1 MSKEKKVKK
10 IPHESVQSNIKI
22 AEIYR
27 GVVITKDNRFIKIM
41 EISPIPFN
49 LYTRKE
55 RFKVARNFENVIT
68 QCPNNVQLTAITLPA
83 NLSAQKNF
91 LDEKIA
97 NEEKSSL
104 RRMAKEYKNVIINH
118 ELYSTQRRFFISF
131 EFSRDYSMREVPTYD
146 SICDNLNEKA
156 RQIEAALAVCGNTV
170 IHHTLPEG
178 TNDIYKAEN
187 EGIEEILYQILNRY
201 SEQSYKE
208 RKEEVY
214 KKYKEFAEEKD
225 LNFSDIYISPSEY
238 LSPFSIDF
246 RNKNYVVVNN
256 DTYYTFAYFP
266 SDGYST
272 YVEPGWLTPYINTE
286 NGIDINIYFERDNSD
301 FRRQKILNSI
311 KYSKGDLY
319 NAKEDTI
326 GSETAEDALNAGRYL
341 NNGLRNGARFYYATV
356 MLTISGRTPEEVEKK
371 YDLIQ
376 RMVKNQR
383 LKIERYKYM
392 EEQAFFSA
400 LPFGRME
407 KTLFQYGR
415 RNMLESGASSMY
427 PFTTPEFIDPHGILF
442 GVDEASNDTPVMPN
456 LWNNSMFTNM
466 NVGIFGTSGGGK
478 TVTTL
483 TVATRLRMLQVPV
496 ILFACEKQHEYQ
508 RVTEAVGG
516 QFISLATGTQD
527 CINIMEIL
535 PHDETVNNNGFAEGE
550 SRSYLEAKVETL
562 VEWVELKTGK
572 LSPADETQ
580 LNIAIHNTYAK
591 EPFCITEDNESLI
604 DPLDPEGKKFKK
616 MPTLEDLYN
625 TLCENSRTK
634 SIAEVMSYFV
644 NGSGKTWYGQT
655 NVDLTNKF
663 IVFGLEGMSE
673 VDFSVALYLAM
684 DYVWAKIKED
694 AKEHKAVFFDEFW
707 KVCKSPS
714 AVKLATKMIRLV
726 RAYNCSM
733 VVATQS
739 LDDLLKYDGGTTG
752 KTLLDNTSTKMLLK
766 TNEDNATMIGELLHL
781 TYDQIKRLQTQ
792 QPGQCLF
799 NAGGTYINL
808 KIINGYVERLLFYTD
823 DKTKEEWNKHKGDL
837 EKMLFSNYSED
848 KEAEAYTQLVER
860 MRKETSFKQSTLTN
874 VKHANPTL
882 ANLLNGN
889 QDSEEEHGSKDDD
902 YIYFDDD
909 MFNDVFKTN
918 EVTKRIKSNEE
929 SCKTENTFE
938 EDYMNYDDS
947 LIDMIFKEREGER
960 IDEHKEQK

>member
-1 MSKEKKVKK
+1 MGKEKNVKK

-49 LYTRKE
+49 LYTRSE
-55 RFKVARNFENVIT
+55 RYKVARNFENVIT
-68 QCPNNVQLTAITLPA
+68 QCPNNVQFTAITLPA
-83 NLSAQKNF
+83 NLSAQKNY
-91 LDEKIA
+91 LADKIA
-97 NEEKSSL
+97 NEDKTSL
-104 RRMAKEYKNVIINH
+104 RRMAQEYKNVIVNH

-131 EFSRDYSMREVPTYD
+131 EFTRDYSMREIPTYD

-156 RQIEAALAVCGNTV
+156 RQIEAALSNCGNTV
-170 IHHTLPEG
+170 IHHGFPDG
-178 TNDIYKAEN
+178 DIDEYYKAEN
-187 EGIEEILYQILNRY
+187 EGIEEILYQILNRN

-208 RKEEVY
+208 RKEEVLN
-214 KKYKEFAEEKD
+214 KYKEFAEEKGID
-225 LNFSDIYISPSEY
+225 YSSLFISPSEY

-286 NGIDINIYFERDNSD
+286 QGIDINIYFERDNSD
-301 FRRQKILNSI
+301 FRRQKIMNSI

-326 GSETAEDALNAGRYL
+326 GSESAEDALNAGRYL
-341 NNGLRNGARFYYATV
+341 NNGLRNGARFYYGAV
-356 MLTISGRTPEEVEKK
+356 MITISGRTPEEVEKK
-371 YDLIQ
+371 YDIIQ

-383 LKIERYKYM
+383 LKIDRYRYM

-400 LPFGRME
+400 LPFGRMN
-407 KTLFQYGR
+407 KVNFQYAK

-427 PFTTPEFIDPHGILF
+427 PFTTPEFIDPQGILF
-442 GVDEASNDTPVMPN
+442 GVDESSNNTPVMPN
-456 LWNNSMFTNM
+456 LWNNAMFTNM

-508 RVTEAVGG
+508 RITEAVGG

-535 PHDETVNNNGFAEGE
+535 PHDESVNDNGFSEGE
-550 SRSYLEAKVETL
+550 SRSYLESKVESL
-562 VEWVELKTGK
+562 VEWIELKTGR
-572 LSPADETQ
+572 LSPADGTL
-580 LNIAIHNTYAK
+580 LNIAIHETYKK

-604 DPLDPEGKKFKK
+604 DPTDPEHKRFKK
-616 MPTLEDLYN
+616 MPILEDLYN
-625 TLCENSRTK
+625 TLNENPRTRG
-634 SIAEVMSYFV
+634 IADVMSYYI
-644 NGSGKTWYGQT
+644 NGSGKTWNAQT
-655 NVDLTNKF
+655 NVDLSNKF
-663 IVFGLEGMSE
+663 IVFGLEGMSDE
-673 VDFSVALYLAM
+673 DFSVALYLAM
-684 DYVWAKIKED
+684 DYVWGKIKAD
-694 AKEHKAVFFDEFW
+694 AKSHKAVFFDEFW

-739 LDDLLKYDGGTTG
+739 LDDLMKYDGGTTG
-752 KTLLDNTSTKMLLK
+752 KTLLDNTATKMLLK
-766 TNEDNATMIGELLHL
+766 TTEDNATMIGSLLHL
-781 TYDQIKRLQTQ
+781 TVEQIKRLQNQ
-792 QPGQCLF
+792 KPGQCLF

-808 KIINGYVERLLFYTD
+808 KVINGSIEKLLFYTD
-823 DKTKEEWNKHKGDL
+823 DKTKKEWKEHKDEIEKLLFGNYSEETETEAYHQLL
-837 EKMLFSNYSED
+837 EKMNQ
-848 KEAEAYTQLVER
+848 EASYR
-860 MRKETSFKQSTLTN
+860 QSTLNN
-874 VKHANPTL
+874 VKYANQSL
-882 ANLLNGN
+882 ANLLDGK
-889 QDSEEEHGSKDDD
+889 QITEEKKKTDEEDFMM
-902 YIYFDDD
+902 FDDALLEEIIKHD
-909 MFNDVFKTN
+909 KEVSSKEKTDNVSETANEDTEEFIEFDDELFNMMVQHDKETD
-918 EVTKRIKSNEE
+918 KRN
-929 SCKTENTFE
+929 
-938 EDYMNYDDS
+938 D
-947 LIDMIFKEREGER
+947 ER
-960 IDEHKEQK
+960 H